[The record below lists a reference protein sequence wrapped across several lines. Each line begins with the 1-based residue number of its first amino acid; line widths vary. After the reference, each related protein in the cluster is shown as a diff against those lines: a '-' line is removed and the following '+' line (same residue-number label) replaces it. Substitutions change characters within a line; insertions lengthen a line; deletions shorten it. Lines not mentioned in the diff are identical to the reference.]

1 MFVTWRELN
10 GMHQAVEICARGG
23 GSEAGKTTGGR
34 GVEEHDGGLLGL
46 WETFGDGF
54 IIQIPWEVADSSG

>member
-1 MFVTWRELN
+1 MQQGVLDD
-10 GMHQAVEICARGG
+10 
-23 GSEAGKTTGGR
+23 SEATSRGR